1 MQPSMTL
8 IIKPFAAI
16 LLQLTLYVIVGNIA
30 FMQQI
35 HSLVIEHSTI
45 YIPIKMSTCGGGL
58 ATFGLCHLMDLAEAD
73 IVRRICPRFV

>member
-35 HSLVIEHSTI
+35 YSLVIEHSTI
-45 YIPIKMSTCGGGL
+45 YPYKDVKLVAAVWPPLGY
-58 ATFGLCHLMDLAEAD
+58 AT
-73 IVRRICPRFV
+73 